1 MKNSSLRGSLQLAMT
16 ILVVLIGFSVSQ
28 LVTRQYNIAL
38 LDNARA
44 KAENIAHKLAVDS
57 ADLIL
62 INDLVTL
69 QKEIDN
75 QVIATPSVA
84 YIFFERDSHVI
95 AHTFKDGIPSALI
108 GFNKPLDKTH
118 SNTKKIQSENGE
130 RFLDIAW
137 PIFDGHAGSV
147 RLGISEAPYREKM
160 QDLWI
165 QVSLLAAFIIV
176 LALGSIHILLVY
188 LTRPLSNLANQVE
201 KIDEENLEKPIN
213 VRGRREVTK
222 LTTAFNRM
230 RVRIG
235 EYTQQLNQSNMAL
248 VNKNRALER
257 AHKQLNT
264 SFAISKGIAGLPK
277 LHDICLFLLKT
288 FRNILTCQQM
298 VFLIFDPRKKL
309 FMISD
314 FDMKEYGQSEFD
326 TIYSIVQN
334 LNHFQYF
341 QQEVL
346 SCVTLP
352 PNLKSSVRYAIFPIR
367 QDSGLLGILVVG
379 CKTNCSCEREELAV
393 IDPIL
398 GQSVSAFNRALF
410 FEDEIGKLNR
420 TINEKKEFF
429 GLIGKDPKMQT
440 IFNLIETVATTE
452 ASVLIQ
458 GESGTGKELVAKAI
472 HDMSHRKNKAFTIIN
487 CAAYPATLL
496 ESELFGHEK
505 GAFTGAARLK
515 AGRFE
520 QADGG
525 TVFLDEIGEISQSAQ
540 IKLLRVL
547 QSRQFERLGGEKT
560 LTVDIRILA
569 ATNKN
574 LSNEV
579 KAGMFRED
587 LFYRLNVIPVNMPTL
602 RERRNDIFLLAKFFL
617 KRFATDMNKDIT
629 DITPEAMYVLKEY
642 AWPGNVR
649 ELENTIEHATVL
661 TKGHEIDVLDLPTL
675 ISDDSALHQ
684 GHAESTLSENE
695 EQLVRNALEKFSWNK
710 SKAAENLA
718 ISRGTLYKKIKKHNI
733 LPNRSLNN

>member
-1 MKNSSLRGSLQLAMT
+1 MKNSSLRGSLQLVIT
-16 ILVVLIGFSVSQ
+16 ILVILIGFSVSQ
-28 LVTRQYNIAL
+28 LVTRQYNKAL
-38 LDNARA
+38 LDSAKA

-84 YIFFERDSHVI
+84 YIFIEREGQVI
-95 AHTFKDGIPSALI
+95 AHTFKEGIPSALI
-108 GFNKPLDKTH
+108 GFNQPPDRKH
-118 SNTKKIQSENGE
+118 SSLKKIQSENGE

-160 QDLWI
+160 KDLWI
-165 QVSLLAAFIIV
+165 QVSLLAASIIV
-176 LALGSIHILLVY
+176 LALGGIHVLLIY
-188 LTRPLSNLANQVE
+188 LTRPLSNLAKQVE
-201 KIDEENLEKPIN
+201 IMDEESLDQPI
-213 VRGRREVTK
+213 VIKGRREVTK
-222 LTTAFNRM
+222 LITAFNSM
-230 RVRIG
+230 RVRIK
-235 EYTQQLNQSNMAL
+235 EYTQQLNRSNQEL
-248 VNKNRALER
+248 VNKNQALER
-257 AHKQLNT
+257 AHRQLNT

-298 VFLIFDPRKKL
+298 AFLVFDPRKKL
-309 FMISD
+309 FLITD
-314 FDMKEYGQSEFD
+314 FEMKEYGQSEFN
-326 TIYSIVQN
+326 TIYSILQN
-334 LNHFQYF
+334 INQFQYF
-341 QQEVL
+341 EQDVL
-346 SCVTLP
+346 SSVVLP
-352 PNLKSSVRYAIFPIR
+352 SNLMSLAKYAIFPIR
-367 QDSGLLGILVVG
+367 QDSDLLGVLVVG
-379 CKTNCSCEREELAV
+379 CKANCSCEKEELAV

-398 GQSVSAFNRALF
+398 GQSVSAFNRALSL
-410 FEDEIGKLNR
+410 EDELGKLNL
-420 TINEKKEFF
+420 TITEKKEFC
-429 GLIGKDPKMQT
+429 GLIGKDPKMQA
-440 IFNLIETVATTE
+440 IFRLIETVATTE

-472 HDMSHRKNKAFTIIN
+472 HDMSHRKNKSFTIIN

-520 QADGG
+520 QANGG

-547 QSRQFERLGGEKT
+547 QSRKFERLGGEKT
-560 LTVDIRILA
+560 LSVDIRILA

-579 KAGMFRED
+579 KTGLFRED

-602 RERRNDIFLLAKFFL
+602 RERRNDIFLLVKFFL
-617 KRFATDMNKDIT
+617 KRYASELNKNIT
-629 DITPEAMYVLKEY
+629 GITPEAMYVLKEY
-642 AWPGNVR
+642 LWPGNVR
-649 ELENTIEHATVL
+649 ELENTIEHAAVL
-661 TKGHEIDVLDLPTL
+661 TKGREIDVLDLPVL
-675 ISDDSALHQ
+675 ISDNSIDHNRNSD
-684 GHAESTLSENE
+684 STLSENE

-710 SKAAENLA
+710 TKAAENLA

-733 LPNRSLNN
+733 LPNRSSIN